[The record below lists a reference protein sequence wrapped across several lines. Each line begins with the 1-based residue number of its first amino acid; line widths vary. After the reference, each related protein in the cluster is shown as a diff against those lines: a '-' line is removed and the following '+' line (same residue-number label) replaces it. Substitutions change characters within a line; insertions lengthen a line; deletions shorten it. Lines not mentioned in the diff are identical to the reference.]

1 MSNPQVSDIL
11 AVVQVYLDGLYEGDT
26 AKLRQSFHPAS
37 SLFAVAADG
46 KLVNMPREEWCKMVE
61 GRPSPKANGQGREHD
76 RILSVDITGPN
87 TALVKLN
94 CAILPRVFTDYLSL
108 IKLDGRWQVISKTYT
123 AETLKAS

>member
-1 MSNPQVSDIL
+1 MSGTQVNDI
-11 AVVQVYLDGLYEGDT
+11 VDTVQIYLDGLFEGDT

-61 GRPSPKANGQGREHD
+61 SRPSPKATGLTREHE
-76 RILSVDITGPN
+76 RILSIDITGPN

-94 CAILPRVFTDYLSL
+94 CAIAPRFFTDYLSL
-108 IKLDGRWQVISKTYT
+108 IRLDGRWQVISKTFV
-123 AETLKAS
+123 AETLPA